1 MELVFT
7 IIGLAM
13 LAALI
18 ISFKGGIHITVVLK
32 NEEPKHAT
40 PIAQTKVEDLQ
51 VTIEDLLNK
60 DKKGTATSVDNAIE
74 KLNEYLNGG

>member
-1 MELVFT
+1 
-7 IIGLAM
+7 M

-32 NEEPKHAT
+32 NEEPKQATHAIPPT
-40 PIAQTKVEDLQ
+40 SEDLQ

-60 DKKGTATSVDNAIE
+60 NKKIETSSVDDAIE